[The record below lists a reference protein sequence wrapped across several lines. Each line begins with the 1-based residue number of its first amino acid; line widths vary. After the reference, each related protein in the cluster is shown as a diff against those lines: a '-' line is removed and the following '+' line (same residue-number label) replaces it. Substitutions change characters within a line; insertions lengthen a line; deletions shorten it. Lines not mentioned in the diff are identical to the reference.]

1 MPKRFLETPGE
12 RRCISCDQRLIT
24 EPASPPPLAGPTPQ
38 PAVSYVCPDD
48 HERWVYESH
57 ARKWTQ
63 MY

>member
-1 MPKRFLETPGE
+1 MPKPFVETPGE

-24 EPASPPPLAGPTPQ
+24 DSGPPPPPPGALRQ

-48 HERWVYESH
+48 HERWVYDSH
-57 ARKWTQ
+57 SRKWTQ